1 MMSLLLVLAC
11 LTVGA
16 AELYLARGSNQK
28 ARQLTELGALVTQ
41 QERRL
46 ESLTSQLGATIPALQ
61 RRLSDLDRLSAD
73 MLQAKTRLA
82 QLGDQTATFSRRL
95 TALEDA
101 RDFGQDLNQ
110 RITRTLEALEQNLA
124 NVLRY
129 TIGQLDQ
136 AVAATLGGGDPGA
149 GTVSGGLSGMDATH
163 RPALSRAYELCSR
176 TNGLVIRFR
185 VPLKTSSWHV
195 RFYLTGKS
203 PRELEGGFLSLLDSV
218 RSQPASPGEA
228 TFQGLLLTLN
238 DSGPGFTQIGPMVA
252 VRTPDALLCG
262 VLTLTE
268 LRRFDAERIVGD
280 PTAVAVRLR
289 TLPAERV
296 RDLSTWPARRAR
308 NGHS

>member
-1 MMSLLLVLAC
+1 MTSILLVLAC
-11 LTVGA
+11 LAVGT
-16 AELYLARGSNQK
+16 AELYLARGSGQK
-28 ARQLTELGALVTQ
+28 ARQLAELGTMVNE
-41 QERRL
+41 QEQRL
-46 ESLTSQLGATIPALQ
+46 QSLTSQFGLTVPALQ
-61 RRLSDLDRLSAD
+61 RRLGDLDRLSAD
-73 MLQAKTRLA
+73 MLQAKARLA
-82 QLGDQTATFSRRL
+82 QLGDQSAVFSRRL
-95 TALEDA
+95 TALEDS

-136 AVAATLGGGDPGA
+136 AVSTTLGGADPAA
-149 GTVSGGLSGMDATH
+149 GTVSGGLCGTDAAH

-176 TNGLVIRFR
+176 TNGLTIRFR
-185 VPLKTSSWHV
+185 VPLKTSAWHV

-218 RSQPASPGEA
+218 RSQPASQGEA

-268 LRRFDAERIVGD
+268 LRRFDADRIVGD

-296 RDLSTWPARRAR
+296 RDLSTWPGRRAR
-308 NGHS
+308 TGRP

>member
-1 MMSLLLVLAC
+1 MISTVLVLAC
-11 LTVGA
+11 LAVGA
-16 AELYLARGSNQK
+16 AELYLARGTGQQ
-28 ARQLTELGALVTQ
+28 ARQLAELGALVTE

-46 ESLTSQLGATIPALQ
+46 QSLTSQFGSTVPALQ
-61 RRLSDLDRLSAD
+61 RRLGELDRLSAD
-73 MLQAKTRLA
+73 ILQAKARLG
-82 QLGDQTATFSRRL
+82 QLGDQSAVFSRRL
-95 TALEDA
+95 TALEDS

-136 AVAATLGGGDPGA
+136 AVGATLGGDAPGA
-149 GTVSGGLSGMDATH
+149 GTVSGGLCGTDPAH

-176 TNGLVIRFR
+176 TNGLTIRFR
-185 VPLKTSSWHV
+185 VPLKTSAWHV
-195 RFYLTGKS
+195 RFYLTGQS
-203 PRELEGGFLSLLDSV
+203 PRELESGFLSLLDSV
-218 RSQPASPGEA
+218 RSQPTSPGEA

-238 DSGPGFTQIGPMVA
+238 DNGPGFTQIGPMVA

-268 LRRFDAERIVGD
+268 LRRFDADRIVGD

-289 TLPAERV
+289 ALPAERV

-308 NGHS
+308 NGKP